1 MTLTIK
7 LSALALLAF
16 SLFAFTGCESHEIKS
31 GADDVMDVMRNGVDV
46 VTDAGNHA
54 AKAMKSDK
62 E

>member
-1 MTLTIK
+1 MKTVTN
-7 LSALALLAF
+7 LSAFTLLALG
-16 SLFAFTGCESHEIKS
+16 LFVFTGCKS
-31 GADDVMDVMRNGVDV
+31 TELKDAGDDVMDVMRNGVDV